1 MRNLVVTILLLAL
14 LGCEKKTESNMG
26 RWLGESESSYTQVVP
41 SVDIEF
47 PQDHKAHSSFRHE
60 WWYLTANLTDQDGE
74 PLGMQWTQ
82 FRVAIDP
89 ETQTPAQSWHSQQ
102 LYMAHSAVTTSK
114 IHYADEKWSRAHPKL
129 AGVETS
135 PFRVFL
141 DDWQWKSQTS
151 DMFPAT
157 LEAQSETFGY
167 SLKLES
173 SAPYQKQGKDG
184 YSEKS
189 ADGAVASYY
198 YSQPFIEVSGEVTI
212 DGKIHSVAGK
222 GWIDREWSSQ
232 FLLDSQQGWDWFALR
247 LDEDLSLVLFQLRD
261 SQTGKASY
269 SHGRIM
275 QRDGLGIPL
284 DPDQITLSPI
294 QYTDIE
300 ASSYPTAWQ
309 ISVPKYDINLEVS
322 AINPSAK
329 MPLTVP
335 YWEGPVSISG
345 SHQGEGYM
353 ELTGY

>member
-1 MRNLVVTILLLAL
+1 MEITNL
-14 LGCEKKTESNMG
+14 G
-26 RWLGESESSYTQVVP
+26 YVP
-41 SVDIEF
+41 CN
-47 PQDHKAHSSFRHE
+47 PR
-60 WWYLTANLTDQDGE
+60 
-74 PLGMQWTQ
+74 
-82 FRVAIDP
+82 
-89 ETQTPAQSWHSQQ
+89 
-102 LYMAHSAVTTSK
+102 
-114 IHYADEKWSRAHPKL
+114 
-129 AGVETS
+129 
-135 PFRVFL
+135 
-141 DDWQWKSQTS
+141 
-151 DMFPAT
+151 
-157 LEAQSETFGY
+157 AQSETFGY